1 MALSKI
7 RNDSLADTAI
17 HGRRNLVI
25 NGAMQVAQRGTSF
38 DETGGT
44 YGLDRIR
51 NPNAAAYTTDPQW
64 TVTQGDGYPEIGLPN
79 SYKLVSDVAGS
90 GGSNL
95 DISFMSYM
103 IEAQDLARLD
113 WGGSNPKKAVLSF
126 YTKCSKT
133 GTYGLFMYNPTSG
146 NEFITS
152 YNVTTADAWQRIE
165 LIIPGDTGAVNSNG
179 SLEGCRIEWRS
190 DCTGTILQSSNDTA
204 WKSLSSARSISG
216 NVSLFNSAGNTV
228 EITGLQFERADEVAT
243 PFEHRSYAEELQLCR
258 RYFWAM
264 VAEGEATGGAGNT
277 NQKVMGSGYYLGSSQ
292 VELPLIFPVEMRV
305 APTLSSSSG
314 TNHFFIESAGGNDG
328 FDTWSQFASKKQS
341 ALLYRSNAVVSGTAG
356 QSGRII
362 AASSSAYVYWS
373 AEL

>member
-7 RNDSLADTAI
+7 RNDSLADTAV
-17 HGRRNLVI
+17 HGRRNLII
-25 NGAMQVAQRGTSF
+25 NGGMQVAQRGTSF
-38 DETGGT
+38 DETDGT
-44 YGLDRIR
+44 YGLDRII

-64 TVTQGDGYPEIGLPN
+64 TVTQGDGYPDVGLPN
-79 SYKLVSDVAGS
+79 SYKLTSDVAGS

-95 DISFMSYM
+95 DISFMAYK
-103 IEAQDLARLD
+103 IEAQDLARFD

-152 YNVTTADAWQRIE
+152 YSVTTADTWQRIE
-165 LIIPGDTGAVNSNG
+165 IVIPADTGAVNSSGNA
-179 SLEGCRIEWRS
+179 EGCRIEWRS

-258 RYFWAM
+258 RYYRDFISASGVGSAVSHMGCKYSGNNGTWLTVLLDPEM
-264 VAEGEATGGAGNT
+264 RTSPTVVSNTWQNTTPTTYNTNPKDITLHSATGSFYANT
-277 NQKVMGSGYYLGSSQ
+277 N
-292 VELPLIFPVEMRV
+292 
-305 APTLSSSSG
+305 
-314 TNHFFIESAGGNDG
+314 TNF
-328 FDTWSQFASKKQS
+328 
-341 ALLYRSNAVVSGTAG
+341 TAD
-356 QSGRII
+356 
-362 AASSSAYVYWS
+362 